1 MTLAELARRRETL
14 KDEKKQGSTKREQPS
29 GDLDGDGKDDL
40 VMTGGDGWSS
50 IPTGCSTLDSRLS
63 TLDSRRPATAS
74 FASRTST
81 FPIMT
86 ICFFKASSVYQFTV
100 YSSYRDQPQPAT
112 PG

>member
-1 MTLAELARRRETL
+1 M

-50 IPTGCSTLDSRLS
+50 IPTGFSTGNGDFRV
-63 TLDSRRPATAS
+63 TNQHVR
-74 FASRTST
+74 T